1 MRRLI
6 DSEVISDALKVLEVQ
21 GNQRYVS
28 SPLALNAVISLVITR
43 TCAALIF
50 RVASGFSSGSGSGS
64 SKRGRESFSRGDIV
78 RRMEEDRERVCLS
91 PYYHYPFRSSPLS
104 DLPSS
109 DWNANGT
116 AQKTSRTNMDTPN
129 PTPRSPFHQHPPE
142 DSILISKPYPLPKS
156 QFEYFAVYPR
166 FTRFRYGEGQ
176 VVGKTKNEYE
186 YAPSSS
192 SCSRCSSYC
201 TYGRG

>member
-6 DSEVISDALKVLEVQ
+6 DPEVVSDALKVLEVQ

-28 SPLALNAVISLVITR
+28 SPLALNAIPPLVIIR
-43 TCAALIF
+43 TCAALIY
-50 RVASGFSSGSGSGS
+50 RVASGSSSGSGS

-91 PYYHYPFRSSPLS
+91 PCYRYPFRSSPLS
-104 DLPSS
+104 DLLSS

-156 QFEYFAVYPR
+156 QLEYFTVHPR

-176 VVGKTKNEYE
+176 IVSKTKNEYE
-186 YAPSSS
+186 YAPSSSS